1 MIYRKCLYACIAVLL
16 ILNVFFVYKYWFP
29 RKVQTSSILTPPET
43 DIPITFRT
51 EGGLLEVAGM
61 TKYENFLREDNL
73 KWWFVSWG
81 TTVSQIRVEATY
93 RYHVK
98 LSGEWRVR
106 MRDSLCIVEAP
117 QFEPTLPV
125 AIDTDKTVHR
135 TERGWAR
142 FNEDENLELLRKS
155 LSEKLKEMAL
165 RPEYLNLV
173 REPARKT
180 IEEFIAT
187 WLLKED
193 LWSNSEWHMI
203 KVIFPDEK
211 KGTYKAGVIE
221 TDTEI
226 EGIKKITRS
235 VPSSD
240 ILIKGTGE

>member
-1 MIYRKCLYACIAVLL
+1 MPVK
-16 ILNVFFVYKYWFP
+16 WEQFP
-29 RKVQTSSILTPPET
+29 K
-43 DIPITFRT
+43 
-51 EGGLLEVAGM
+51 
-61 TKYENFLREDNL
+61 
-73 KWWFVSWG
+73 
-81 TTVSQIRVEATY
+81 
-93 RYHVK
+93 
-98 LSGEWRVR
+98 
-106 MRDSLCIVEAP
+106 
-117 QFEPTLPV
+117 
-125 AIDTDKTVHR
+125 
-135 TERGWAR
+135 
-142 FNEDENLELLRKS
+142 RKS